1 MTFTTIEI
9 ELANGRK
16 YTFPSS
22 DFDFVAT
29 TNELEHKRE
38 NIIITL
44 SALENSFVYELDDV
58 TGEIVNK
65 EYLQKVILK

>member
-22 DFDFVAT
+22 DFDFFAT

-38 NIIITL
+38 KIIVTL
-44 SALENSFVYELDDV
+44 SALEKSFVYELDED

-65 EYLQKVILK
+65 KYLQKVTIK

>member
-16 YTFPSS
+16 YAFPSS
-22 DFDFVAT
+22 DFDFFAT

-38 NIIITL
+38 KIIINL
-44 SALENSFVYELDDV
+44 SALEKSFVYELDEV
-58 TGEIVNK
+58 TGEILNK
-65 EYLQKVILK
+65 KYLKKVTIK